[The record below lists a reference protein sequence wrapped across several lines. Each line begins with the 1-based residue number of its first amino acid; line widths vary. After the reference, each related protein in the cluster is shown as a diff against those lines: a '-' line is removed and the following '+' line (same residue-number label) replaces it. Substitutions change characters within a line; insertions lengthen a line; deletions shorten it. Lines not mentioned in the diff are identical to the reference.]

1 MAVFSALN
9 DAEVLRRSI
18 PGCEAIEARSPT
30 EMTATVAL
38 KIGPIKMRLSGEV
51 TLANIDPPHCYTII
65 GQGNGGAVGFASG
78 TAEVHLAPDGDAT
91 VLTRRDRV
99 SRTAQGAPVRRT
111 PTLRA
116 PRHPGSREH
125 AAEVADPIKFG
136 RMTIVPDGSSAPPVL

>member
-91 VLTRRDRV
+91 VLTYDV
-99 SRTAQGAPVRRT
+99 TAQLGGRLAQ
-111 PTLRA
+111 L
-116 PRHPGSREH
+116 GSRLIEG
-125 AAEVADPIKFG
+125 AAQRLSTRFFDEFAALVGDPSSADIERPPEEVAP
-136 RMTIVPDGSSAPPVL
+136 